1 MRIILVSIAIL
12 SFLSSCVTYEACKQ
26 KYGQTSDTVFVL
38 RDTTILIHDTVFVPG
53 DSLFG
58 DVNFDSTHVSSSGN
72 LSANFQKQDSGRIK
86 YLIRYKPNYIYTNKY
101 YNITRKIKATVT
113 VWKTPVK
120 KPWYRGFSNWQWLLL
135 IIGVGVLGYLIRA
148 LGTLFKKN

>member
-86 YLIRYKPNYIYTNKY
+86 YLIRYKP
-101 YNITRKIKATVT
+101 
-113 VWKTPVK
+113 
-120 KPWYRGFSNWQWLLL
+120 WYRGFSNWQWLLL